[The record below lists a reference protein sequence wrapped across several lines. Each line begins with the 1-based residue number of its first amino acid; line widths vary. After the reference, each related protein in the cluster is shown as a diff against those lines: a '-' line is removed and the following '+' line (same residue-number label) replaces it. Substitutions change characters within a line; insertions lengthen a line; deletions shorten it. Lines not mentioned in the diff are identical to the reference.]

1 MSTINKENIFSVKN
15 KIVVVTGS
23 SQGNGYAIANGFI
36 ENGAYVCG
44 IDIKKPKNSKI
55 INSDKFNYIKCD
67 LSKDTNILDAIK
79 KIKKR
84 YKKIDVLINNA
95 GISLPLRDDIRQFDD
110 WDITHRINLRAP
122 YFLTKNLISSIKKGG
137 SVINITSLG
146 SLLGFPENPSYISS
160 KGGLKMLTKSLAVDF
175 GKKEVRVNNILPG
188 YMKTSMT
195 KGSYSNKKLKQER
208 DKRMILNRWGNSSDL
223 VGPCIFLASN
233 ASSYITGTDIIVD
246 GGWTAKGL

>member
-44 IDIKKPKNSKI
+44 ID
-55 INSDKFNYIKCD
+55 
-67 LSKDTNILDAIK
+67 IK

-195 KGSYSNKKLKQER
+195 KGSYSNKKLKE
-208 DKRMILNRWGNSSDL
+208 
-223 VGPCIFLASN
+223 
-233 ASSYITGTDIIVD
+233 
-246 GGWTAKGL
+246 

>member
-1 MSTINKENIFSVKN
+1 MGQANKENIFSVKN
-15 KIVVVTGS
+15 KIVLVTGS
-23 SQGNGYAIANGFI
+23 SQGNGHAIAKGFI

-44 IDIKKPKNSKI
+44 IDIKKPKDSAITKSN
-55 INSDKFNYIKCD
+55 KFNFFYCD
-67 LSKDTNILDAIK
+67 LSDDASILDVIK

-84 YKKIDVLINNA
+84 HKKIDVLINNA
-95 GISLPLRDDIRQFDD
+95 GISKPLRDDIGRFDD

-122 YFLTKNLISSIKKGG
+122 YFLTSNLLSSINKGG

-175 GKKEVRVNNILPG
+175 GKRGIRVNNILPG

-208 DKRMILNRWGNSSDL
+208 DIRMIIDRWGNSSDL

-233 ASSYITGTDIIVD
+233 SSSYITGTDIIVD